1 LVQIAKR
8 KPGLYCGDWFV
19 TTRRA
24 LFWIIPIFI
33 LLPLAAFAQTA
44 APSGQ
49 PSAPASGKAQT
60 PGNNPQA
67 APSQQPAAGTR
78 EGAPAALQPA
88 GNAAQGTAPS
98 PAAGGVPATGQA
110 PANPPPVA
118 EASPINFRLSADGSV
133 ATILFDKD
141 SIDAMK
147 TVIAQLEQNGVLGKV
162 KGVVYSS
169 AGITPMLVLMGEKD
183 ELTQKLAI
191 LRQFIPDQSQAHM
204 VVISASLR
212 ELQDE
217 DAYYVGLTLSPDI
230 LGITLGGTGVT
241 STFQNYEAGDFNLKT
256 QYQTILNA
264 ALPGNFSFSRIAQ
277 FQEAYNRGKVLVAS
291 EVYTRNGTKALLTN
305 IQSIPIFTVDSNK
318 NVATQYQNLETSV
331 DVIPTTVEYNK
342 EKPEESQ
349 VRIDALVKIS
359 VVTGTQS
366 YKDSSAPSYATKTFA
381 TTRVLKANNERYIV
395 GTFVNDA
402 SYKGQTG
409 IPFLSKIP
417 LLKYLFS
424 QETNDSQRKIAIL
437 TLAVRLVPMNVK
449 DLTIQ
454 VDRID
459 PLEELYKRKG
469 HKPQEK

>member
-1 LVQIAKR
+1 VKTDRHFLW
-8 KPGLYCGDWFV
+8 L
-19 TTRRA
+19 
-24 LFWIIPIFI
+24 LFISAI
-33 LLPLAAFAQTA
+33 LPFSVIAQTN
-44 APSGQ
+44 S
-49 PSAPASGKAQT
+49 PASTTASPSTAATIKQT
-60 PGNNPQA
+60 PP
-67 APSQQPAAGTR
+67 
-78 EGAPAALQPA
+78 
-88 GNAAQGTAPS
+88 GNAAVAPHVQPVSAANDGSILTSPVPANGAMPTPGAS
-98 PAAGGVPATGQA
+98 PANNQAT
-110 PANPPPVA
+110 A
-118 EASPINFRLSADGSV
+118 EASPIQFKLSTDGTV

-162 KGVVYSS
+162 KGIVYSS
-169 AGITPMLVLMGEKD
+169 AGITPMLVLMGEKE
-183 ELTQKLAI
+183 ELAQKLAI
-191 LRQFIPDQSQAHM
+191 IRQFLPDQSQAHM

-217 DAYYVGLTLSPDI
+217 DAYYVGLNLSPDI
-230 LGITLGGTGVT
+230 LGITLGGSGVT
-241 STFQNYEAGDFNLKT
+241 GTFQNFDAGVDIPRT
-256 QYQTILNA
+256 AYRTEITA
-264 ALPGNFSFSRIAQ
+264 AFPSNFSFARIAQ

-318 NVATQYQNLETSV
+318 NISTQYQNLETSV
-331 DVIPTTVEYNK
+331 DVIPTTIDFNK

-349 VRIDALVKIS
+349 VRVDALVKIS
-359 VVTGTQS
+359 VVTGQQQYLTS
-366 YKDSSAPSYATKTFA
+366 NAPSYATKTFA

-402 SYKGQTG
+402 TYKAQQG

-449 DLTIQ
+449 NLTIQ

-469 HKPQEK
+469 AKPRER

>member
-1 LVQIAKR
+1 MTNRVFF
-8 KPGLYCGDWFV
+8 C
-19 TTRRA
+19 
-24 LFWIIPIFI
+24 IILIFI
-33 LLPLAAFAQTA
+33 GLPLTFFTRAAAQTKQPDAPNA
-44 APSGQ
+44 APVT
-49 PSAPASGKAQT
+49 APVAAPTS
-60 PGNNPQA
+60 GNNPPAASSRQPAPNVKEASLA
-67 APSQQPAAGTR
+67 APA
-78 EGAPAALQPA
+78 PA
-88 GNAAQGTAPS
+88 GNAPQGDVHQAVNTP
-98 PAAGGVPATGQA
+98 PA
-110 PANPPPVA
+110 A
-118 EASPINFRLSADGSV
+118 EASPIQFRLSTDGTV

-162 KGVVYSS
+162 KGIVYSS
-169 AGITPMLVLMGEKD
+169 AGITPMLVLMGEKE
-183 ELTQKLAI
+183 ELAQKVAI
-191 LRQFIPDQSQAHM
+191 VRQFIPDQSQAHM

-217 DAYYVGLTLSPDI
+217 DAYYVGLNLSPDI
-230 LGITLGGTGVT
+230 LGITLGGTGA
-241 STFQNYEAGDFNLKT
+241 SATFQNYDPGGDNLKT
-256 QYQTILNA
+256 QYQTNISA
-264 ALPGNFSFSRIAQ
+264 QFPSNFTFSRIAQ

-318 NVATQYQNLETSV
+318 NISTQYQNLETSV
-331 DVIPTTVEYNK
+331 DVIPTTIDYNK
-342 EKPEESQ
+342 ENPEDSQ
-349 VRIDALVKIS
+349 VRVDALVKIS
-359 VVTGTQS
+359 VITGTQS
-366 YKDSSAPSYATKTFA
+366 YSTSSAPSYATKTFA

-402 SYKGQTG
+402 SYKAQQG

-437 TLAVRLVPMNVK
+437 TLAVRLVPMSVK

-469 HKPQEK
+469 HKAGEK

>member
-1 LVQIAKR
+1 MSPMNFKLST
-8 KPGLYCGDWFV
+8 D
-19 TTRRA
+19 
-24 LFWIIPIFI
+24 
-33 LLPLAAFAQTA
+33 
-44 APSGQ
+44 
-49 PSAPASGKAQT
+49 
-60 PGNNPQA
+60 
-67 APSQQPAAGTR
+67 GT
-78 EGAPAALQPA
+78 
-88 GNAAQGTAPS
+88 
-98 PAAGGVPATGQA
+98 
-110 PANPPPVA
+110 
-118 EASPINFRLSADGSV
+118 V

-162 KGVVYSS
+162 KGIIYSS

-183 ELTQKLAI
+183 ELAQKLEV

-230 LGITLGGTGVT
+230 LGIMLSGAGATA
-241 STFQNYEAGDFNLKT
+241 TFQNYGSGDDFFKT
-256 QYQTILNA
+256 QYQTTITA
-264 ALPGNFSFSRIAQ
+264 QFPSNFTFSRIAQ
-277 FQEAYNRGKVLVAS
+277 FQEAYQRGKVLVAS

-318 NVATQYQNLETSV
+318 NISTQYQNLETSI

-349 VRIDALVKIS
+349 VRVDALVKIS
-359 VVTGTQS
+359 VITGNQVYST
-366 YKDSSAPSYATKTFA
+366 SSAPSYATKTFA
-381 TTRVLKANNERYIV
+381 TTRVLKANNERYVV

-424 QETNDSQRKIAIL
+424 QESNDSQRKIAIL

-449 DLTIQ
+449 ALTIQ
-454 VDRID
+454 VDRVD

-469 HKPQEK
+469 HKEAEK

>member
-1 LVQIAKR
+1 MTI
-8 KPGLYCGDWFV
+8 
-19 TTRRA
+19 RRT

-33 LLPLAAFAQTA
+33 LLPLAAFTQTA
-44 APSGQ
+44 APSAQ
-49 PSAPASGKAQT
+49 PAAPAIAPGPAPAPGKVQA
-60 PGNNPQA
+60 PGNNPPA
-67 APSQQPAAGTR
+67 APSQQPAASVR
-78 EGAPAALQPA
+78 EGGPAAIQPA
-88 GNAAQGTAPS
+88 GNPVQGTATS

-110 PANPPPVA
+110 PANPPLVA
-118 EASPINFRLSADGSV
+118 EASPINFKISTDGTV

-147 TVIAQLEQNGVLGKV
+147 TVIAQLEQNGILGKV

-169 AGITPMLVLMGEKD
+169 AGITPMLVLMGEKE
-183 ELTQKLAI
+183 ELAQKLAI

-230 LGITLGGTGVT
+230 LGILLTGST
-241 STFQNYEAGDFNLKT
+241 TGTFQNFTVSGDGLKT
-256 QYQTILNA
+256 KYETSITA
-264 ALPGNFSFSRIAQ
+264 KLPDNFTFSRIAQ

-402 SYKGQTG
+402 TYKGQQG
-409 IPFLSKIP
+409 LPFLSKIP

-424 QETNDSQRKIAIL
+424 QEQNDSQRKIAIL
-437 TLAVRLVPMNVK
+437 TLAVRLVPMSVK
-449 DLTIQ
+449 NLTIQ

-469 HKPQEK
+469 SKPGEK

>member
-1 LVQIAKR
+1 MST
-8 KPGLYCGDWFV
+8 D
-19 TTRRA
+19 
-24 LFWIIPIFI
+24 
-33 LLPLAAFAQTA
+33 
-44 APSGQ
+44 
-49 PSAPASGKAQT
+49 
-60 PGNNPQA
+60 
-67 APSQQPAAGTR
+67 GT
-78 EGAPAALQPA
+78 
-88 GNAAQGTAPS
+88 
-98 PAAGGVPATGQA
+98 
-110 PANPPPVA
+110 
-118 EASPINFRLSADGSV
+118 V

-141 SIDAMK
+141 SIEAMK
-147 TVIAQLEQNGVLGKV
+147 TVIAQMEQNGVLGKV

-169 AGITPMLVLMGEKD
+169 AGITPMLVLMGEKE

-230 LGITLGGTGVT
+230 LGIALGGAGATA
-241 STFQNYEAGDFNLKT
+241 TFQNFEAGDLNLKT
-256 QYQTILNA
+256 QYSTTIA
-264 ALPGNFSFSRIAQ
+264 AQFPTNFTFSRIAQ

-342 EKPEESQ
+342 EKPAESQ

-402 SYKGQTG
+402 SYKGQQG
-409 IPFLSKIP
+409 LPFLSKIP

-424 QETNDSQRKIAIL
+424 QETNDAQRKIAIL

-459 PLEELYKRKG
+459 ALEELYKRKG
-469 HKPQEK
+469 HKAGEK